1 MKYQDEIEYGLSDI
15 EDEKHQKRS
24 IKNRKSDSEEEFDLF
39 ANQPGTSAAP
49 VKGVTATETAK
60 I

>member
-39 ANQPGTSAAP
+39 ANQPGTSAAS